1 MRIKLI
7 LASVLLACA
16 GCSTPL
22 LSPYKMDIRQGNYVT
37 PEMREKLK
45 LGMTRQQVRYV
56 LGTPMI
62 SDAFH
67 GDRWDYPY
75 RLEQRGEIVEKQ
87 QLTLYFDG
95 DNLARVE
102 DNGKVVAD
110 MPVMVVEKPA
120 EPPVAKADPA
130 VEVQTGV
137 QAWAVA
143 WSAKNASDY
152 LAAYT
157 ADYAPKG
164 MSREKW
170 EKQRLDRISRPK
182 TIEVVLS
189 DVSVALQDD
198 THAKVSFKQNYRSDA
213 YRDEVEKTLV
223 LVKQDGRW
231 LIADE
236 RPGREVQADKPAA
249 TGDPEEA
256 VRAAVAQ
263 WAEAWSARD
272 AEKYLAGYAA
282 DFKPAGMSRA
292 KWEAQRRERIGKS
305 QSIEVK
311 VSDLKVKLRDDTHA
325 SATFRQDYRSDAY
338 SDSTRKTLKLEKTGD
353 AWLIVAE
360 QATK

>member
-56 LGTPMI
+56 LGTPMLA
-62 SDAFH
+62 DAFH

-120 EPPVAKADPA
+120 EPPVAKVDPA
-130 VEVQTGV
+130 AEVQAGV
-137 QAWAVA
+137 QAWAAA
-143 WSAKNASDY
+143 WSAKNAGDY

-157 ADYAPKG
+157 PDYAPKG
-164 MSREKW
+164 MSRKKW
-170 EKQRLDRISRPK
+170 EKQRMERISRPK
-182 TIEVVLS
+182 TIA
-189 DVSVALQDD
+189 VALADFAVSMQDD
-198 THAKVSFKQNYRSDA
+198 THAKVSFSQDYRSDA
-213 YRDEVEKTLV
+213 YHDKVEKTLV

-249 TGDPEEA
+249 AGNPDEA
-256 VRAAVAQ
+256 VQAAVAQ

-282 DFKPAGMSRA
+282 NFKPAGMSRA
-292 KWEAQRRERIGKS
+292 KWEAQRKERIGRA

-311 VSDLKVKLRDDTHA
+311 VSDLKIKLRDDTHA
-325 SATFRQDYRSDAY
+325 SATFKQDYRSDAY

-353 AWLIVAE
+353 TWLIVGE

>member
-7 LASVLLACA
+7 LASVLLASCS
-16 GCSTPL
+16 GLSTPL

-45 LGMTRQQVRYV
+45 LGMTKQQVRYV
-56 LGTPMI
+56 LGTPMLA
-62 SDAFH
+62 DAFH

-87 QLTLYFDG
+87 QLTLYFNG

-110 MPVMVVEKPA
+110 MPVMVVEPPPA
-120 EPPVAKADPA
+120 PVAKADPA
-130 VEVQTGV
+130 AEALAGV
-137 QAWAVA
+137 QAWAAA
-143 WSAKNASDY
+143 WSAKNAGDY

-157 ADYAPKG
+157 PDYAPKG

-170 EKQRLDRISRPK
+170 EKQRVDRISRPK
-182 TIEVVLS
+182 TIA
-189 DVSVALQDD
+189 VALADFAVSMPD
-198 THAKVSFKQNYRSDA
+198 GTHATVSFSQDYRSDA
-213 YRDEVEKTLV
+213 YHDKVEKTLV

-236 RPGREVQADKPAA
+236 RPGREVQADRPAA
-249 TGDPEEA
+249 AGNPEEA
-256 VRAAVAQ
+256 VQAAVAQ
-263 WAEAWSARD
+263 WAGAWSARD

-282 DFKPAGMSRA
+282 NFKPAGMSRA
-292 KWEAQRRERIGKS
+292 KWETQRKERIGKA

-311 VSDLKVKLRDDTHA
+311 VSDLKVKLRDDSHA
-325 SATFRQDYRSDAY
+325 SATFKQDYRSDAY

-353 AWLIVAE
+353 AWLIVGE
-360 QATK
+360 QAAK